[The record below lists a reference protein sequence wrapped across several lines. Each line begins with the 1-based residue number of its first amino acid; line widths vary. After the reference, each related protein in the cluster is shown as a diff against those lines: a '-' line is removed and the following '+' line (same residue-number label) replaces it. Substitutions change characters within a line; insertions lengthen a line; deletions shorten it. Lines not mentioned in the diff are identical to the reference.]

1 MRICLRDSCHRSRV
15 VATATAATLLAA
27 GALVTPSLAAVAEA
41 ASARWAWVVVRQ
53 ATGDIVL
60 GPRDRGNS
68 AGGSNAVI
76 DLGGFF
82 GPGVYGVSLEDVGPA
97 SGETANVLVSA
108 MGSKAR
114 ICAPHSWTV
123 INDDV
128 DLLVACFD
136 LAGQPK
142 PSRFVVNWL
151 VASGEGGRLAYGT
164 NHSPTSNCGSP
175 SNAYHSRGLDMQTCP
190 RLGLAQLRIPDLGS
204 ARGTAQVAALTK
216 RATDAS
222 SDPPSAGY
230 CSVAYLG
237 YWSVDDEAVDVA
249 CFEPGGEAEIYRQHH
264 VWFMQ
269 DLGLKGVARK
279 NVAYLLANKPR
290 RASYTPA
297 AAYRYSSAGLA
308 PKVERL
314 GVGRYS
320 VTLPGMPKGGSAQVT
335 PYASR
340 DAQQKPIPRHCVIS
354 AIRKDALPQ
363 RVGVHCFDP
372 DGSPADARFLLAYAR

>member
-1 MRICLRDSCHRSRV
+1 MRIHLRDSRNRSRV
-15 VATATAATLLAA
+15 VATATAATVLAA
-27 GALVTPSLAAVAEA
+27 TALVTPSPATMTA
-41 ASARWAWVVVRQ
+41 ASAKWAWVVVRQ
-53 ATGDIVL
+53 ATGDIVP

-68 AGGSNAVI
+68 AGGSNAVT
-76 DLGGFF
+76 DLSGFF
-82 GPGVYGVSLEDVGPA
+82 GPGVYGVSLPDVGPA
-97 SGETANVLVSA
+97 SGEQANVLVSA
-108 MGSKAR
+108 LGSKAR
-114 ICAPHSWTV
+114 VCAPHSWTV
-123 INDDV
+123 TNDDV

-136 LAGQPK
+136 IAGQPK

-175 SNAYHSRGLDMQTCP
+175 SNAYHSRGLDMETCP
-190 RLGLAQLRIPDLGS
+190 RLGLAHLRIPGLGS

-222 SDPPSAGY
+222 FDPPSAGY

-249 CFEPGGEAEIYRQHH
+249 CFEPGGEAEIYRRHD

-269 DLGLKGVARK
+269 DLGMKGITRK
-279 NVAYLLANKPR
+279 NVAYLLANKLQ
-290 RASYTPA
+290 RASYRPA
-297 AAYRYSSAGLA
+297 EAYRYSSAGLA

-314 GVGRYS
+314 GVGRYR

-340 DAQQKPIPRHCVIS
+340 DAQQKPVPRHCVIS
-354 AIRKDALPQ
+354 AIGKDALPQ
-363 RVGVHCFDP
+363 RVGVSCFDP
-372 DGSPADARFLLAYAR
+372 GGSPADARFLLSYAR